1 MLRHRVVVTYEAEAE
16 EVSSEDVVRRDLRVP
31 AGALRPMALTTAE
44 LFKKA
49 RKIEIASRRLVDEQL
64 AGQYHSVFKGRGLI
78 FSDVRPYYAG
88 DDVRA
93 IDWNIT
99 ARMNAPHVK
108 QFVEERDRTVNL
120 MIDMSASGYFG
131 SRGAA
136 KRELAAELA
145 AVVAFSAIKN
155 NDRVGLYIV
164 TDKVERFV
172 PPKKGRRHV
181 LRVIGEIL
189 AFEPTSRG
197 TDLAAGLDFLGKVA
211 RRRSVVFLVSD
222 FLSDGWERA
231 MRITRAAP
239 RAGAGRRRRS
249 ARGGAAA
256 GRPARARGP
265 RDRRGRRGRHE
276 RSRARADFATRARSG
291 RGGARRWRCAGST
304 STSSRCGPIEPY
316 VDALIA
322 FFKARAKRMAHG

>member
-1 MLRHRVVVTYEAEAE
+1 
-16 EVSSEDVVRRDLRVP
+16 
-31 AGALRPMALTTAE
+31 MALTTAE

-49 RKIEIASRRLVDEQL
+49 KKIEIASRRLVDETL

-78 FSDVRPYYAG
+78 FSDVRPYYPG

-108 QFVEERDRTVNL
+108 QFIEERDRTVNL
-120 MIDMSASGYFG
+120 MIDMSASEYFG
-131 SRGAA
+131 SQGSV

-164 TDKVERFV
+164 TDKVERYV

-189 AFEPTSRG
+189 AFKPQSRG
-197 TDLAAGLDFLGKVA
+197 TDLAKGLDFFAKVA
-211 RRRSVVFLVSD
+211 RRRSVLFLVSD
-222 FLSDGWERA
+222 FLSEGWEQP
-231 MRITRAAP
+231 MKI
-239 RAGAGRRRRS
+239 
-249 ARGGAAA
+249 ARQ
-256 GRPARARGP
+256 
-265 RDRRGRRGRHE
+265 RHE
-276 RSRARADFATRARSG
+276 LVPVVVSDPMEQVLPKVGLLVLEDLETGQVIEVDTTKRVSRDFAKRAQNQALVREQ
-291 RGGARRWRCAGST
+291 ALRRLNVDVVKVAT
-304 STSSRCGPIEPY
+304 NEPY
-316 VDALIA
+316 VDALVA
-322 FFKARAKRMAHG
+322 FFRARAKRMAHG

>member
-1 MLRHRVVVTYEAEAE
+1 MGL
-16 EVSSEDVVRRDLRVP
+16 S
-31 AGALRPMALTTAE
+31 TAE

-49 RKIEIASRRLVDEQL
+49 KKIEIVARRLVEEQL
-64 AGQYHSVFKGRGLI
+64 AGQYHSVFKGRGLV

-108 QFVEERDRTVNL
+108 QFIEERDRTVNL
-120 MIDMSASGYFG
+120 VIDMSASGYFG
-131 SRGAA
+131 STGAT

-164 TDKVERFV
+164 TDKVEAYV

-189 AFEPTSRG
+189 AFQPVARG
-197 TDLAAGLDFLGKVA
+197 TNLAAGLDFLGKVA
-211 RRRSVVFLVSD
+211 RRRSVGVLVPA
-222 FLSDGWERA
+222 FLS
-231 MRITRAAP
+231 
-239 RAGAGRRRRS
+239 
-249 ARGGAAA
+249 
-256 GRPARARGP
+256 
-265 RDRRGRRGRHE
+265 
-276 RSRARADFATRARSG
+276 
-291 RGGARRWRCAGST
+291 
-304 STSSRCGPIEPY
+304 
-316 VDALIA
+316 
-322 FFKARAKRMAHG
+322 

>member
-1 MLRHRVVVTYEAEAE
+1 
-16 EVSSEDVVRRDLRVP
+16 
-31 AGALRPMALTTAE
+31 MALTTAE

-49 RKIEIASRRLVDEQL
+49 RKIEIAARRLVDEQL
-64 AGQYHSVFKGRGLI
+64 GGQYHSVFKGRGLI
-78 FSDVRPYYAG
+78 FSDVRPYYEG
-88 DDVRA
+88 DDIRA

-99 ARMNAPHVK
+99 ARMNFPHVK

-131 SRGAA
+131 SVGVS

-189 AFEPTSRG
+189 AFQPVSRG
-197 TDLAAGLDFLGKVA
+197 TDLAEGLDMLAKIA

-222 FLSDGWERA
+222 FLSTGWETA
-231 MRITRAAP
+231 MRIARQRHEVVPVVVGDPLERALPNVGLLALEDLETGEIVEIDTSG
-239 RAGAGRRRRS
+239 RAGQEFTR
-249 ARGGAAA
+249 
-256 GRPARARGP
+256 RAREQA
-265 RDRRGRRGRHE
+265 RDREQVLRRLNVDIVE
-276 RSRARADFATRARSG
+276 VQTDES
-291 RGGARRWRCAGST
+291 
-304 STSSRCGPIEPY
+304 Y

-322 FFKARAKRMAHG
+322 FFKVRAKRMAHG

>member
-1 MLRHRVVVTYEAEAE
+1 
-16 EVSSEDVVRRDLRVP
+16 
-31 AGALRPMALTTAE
+31 MALSTAE

-49 RKIEIASRRLVDEQL
+49 RKIEIAARRLVDEQL

-88 DDVRA
+88 DDIRA

-99 ARMNAPHVK
+99 ARMNFPHVK

-131 SRGAA
+131 SRGLS

-155 NDRVGLYIV
+155 NDRVGLYII

-189 AFEPTSRG
+189 AFEPASRG
-197 TDLAAGLDFLGKVA
+197 TDLAEALDLLGKIA

-222 FLSDGWERA
+222 FLSEGWEQA
-231 MRITRAAP
+231 MRIARRRHEIVPVVVVDPLERALPAVGLLALEDLETGEVIEIDTSG
-239 RAGAGRRRRS
+239 RAGKEFAERAHRRAQLREQALRRLNVDVVEIQT
-249 ARGGAAA
+249 
-256 GRPARARGP
+256 
-265 RDRRGRRGRHE
+265 DR
-276 RSRARADFATRARSG
+276 
-291 RGGARRWRCAGST
+291 
-304 STSSRCGPIEPY
+304 PY

>member
-1 MLRHRVVVTYEAEAE
+1 MTI
-16 EVSSEDVVRRDLRVP
+16 S
-31 AGALRPMALTTAE
+31 TAE

-49 RKIEIASRRLVDEQL
+49 KKIEIASRRLVDETL
-64 AGQYHSVFKGRGLI
+64 AGQYHSVFKGRGLV
-78 FSDVRPYYAG
+78 FSDVRPYYPG
-88 DDVRA
+88 DDVRS

-120 MIDMSASGYFG
+120 MIDMSASGHFG
-131 SRGAA
+131 TRGTT

-164 TDKVERFV
+164 TDKVERYV

-189 AFEPTSRG
+189 AFEPASRK

-222 FLSDGWERA
+222 FLSEGWERA
-231 MRITRAAP
+231 MQITRQ
-239 RAGAGRRRRS
+239 
-249 ARGGAAA
+249 
-256 GRPARARGP
+256 
-265 RDRRGRRGRHE
+265 RHE
-276 RSRARADFATRARSG
+276 LVPVVIGDPMEQALPDVGLLMFEDLESGEVVEVDTSSRARKEFAKQAARATAVRE
-291 RGGARRWRCAGST
+291 AALRRINVDVVEVT
-304 STSSRCGPIEPY
+304 TNQPY

-322 FFKARAKRMAHG
+322 FFRARAKRMAHG

>member
-1 MLRHRVVVTYEAEAE
+1 M
-16 EVSSEDVVRRDLRVP
+16 
-31 AGALRPMALTTAE
+31 GLTTAE

-49 RKIEIASRRLVDEQL
+49 RKIEIASRRLVDEVL
-64 AGQYHSVFKGRGLI
+64 AGQYHSVFKGRGVI
-78 FSDVRPYYAG
+78 FSDVRPYYPG
-88 DDVRA
+88 DDIRA

-164 TDKVERFV
+164 TDKVEKFV

-189 AFEPTSRG
+189 AFQPESRQTNLG
-197 TDLAAGLDFLGKVA
+197 AGLDFLAKIA

-222 FLSDGWERA
+222 FLTEGWERA
-231 MRITRAAP
+231 MQI
-239 RAGAGRRRRS
+239 
-249 ARGGAAA
+249 ARQRHEIVPVVVSDPMEAQLPSVGILTLEDLETGQVVEVDTSGAAA
-256 GRPARARGP
+256 T
-265 RDRRGRRGRHE
+265 
-276 RSRARADFATRARSG
+276 DFARRVRAQSALRDL
-291 RGGARRWRCAGST
+291 ALRRLNVDMVTVQTDR
-304 STSSRCGPIEPY
+304 PY

-322 FFKARAKRMAHG
+322 FFKVRAKRMAHG

>member
-1 MLRHRVVVTYEAEAE
+1 MGL
-16 EVSSEDVVRRDLRVP
+16 P
-31 AGALRPMALTTAE
+31 TAE
-44 LFKKA
+44 LFQQA
-49 RKIEIASRRLVDEQL
+49 RKIDTVARRLVDEQL
-64 AGQYHSVFKGRGLI
+64 AGQYHSVFKGRGLV
-78 FSDVRPYYAG
+78 FADVRAYYAG

-108 QFVEERDRTVNL
+108 QFVGARDRTVNL
-120 MIDMSASGYFG
+120 VIDMSASGYFG
-131 SRGAA
+131 TRGAV

-189 AFEPTSRG
+189 AFQPAARG
-197 TDLAAGLDFLGKVA
+197 TNTAARLSLLGKVA

-222 FLSDGWERA
+222 FLSEGWERA
-231 MRITRAAP
+231 MQITRQ
-239 RAGAGRRRRS
+239 
-249 ARGGAAA
+249 
-256 GRPARARGP
+256 
-265 RDRRGRRGRHE
+265 RHE
-276 RSRARADFATRARSG
+276 VV
-291 RGGARRWRCAGST
+291 
-304 STSSRCGPIEPY
+304 PIVVGDPLEQ
-316 VDALIA
+316 A
-322 FFKARAKRMAHG
+322 

>member
-1 MLRHRVVVTYEAEAE
+1 M
-16 EVSSEDVVRRDLRVP
+16 S
-31 AGALRPMALTTAE
+31 LTTAE

-49 RKIEIASRRLVDEQL
+49 RKIEIAARRLVDEQL

-88 DDVRA
+88 DDIRT

-99 ARMNAPHVK
+99 ARMNFPHVK

-164 TDKVERFV
+164 TDKVEKFV

-197 TDLAAGLDFLGKVA
+197 TDLAEALDLLGKIA

-222 FLSDGWERA
+222 FLSEGWEQA
-231 MRITRAAP
+231 MRIARQRHELVPVVVGDPLESSLPAVGLLVLEDLES
-239 RAGAGRRRRS
+239 GAVVELDTTGYARREF
-249 ARGGAAA
+249 AQ
-256 GRPARARGP
+256 RARQAAQT
-265 RDRRGRRGRHE
+265 RDQALRRLNVDVVE
-276 RSRARADFATRARSG
+276 IQTNAS
-291 RGGARRWRCAGST
+291 
-304 STSSRCGPIEPY
+304 Y

>member
-1 MLRHRVVVTYEAEAE
+1 
-16 EVSSEDVVRRDLRVP
+16 
-31 AGALRPMALTTAE
+31 MALTTAE

-49 RKIEIASRRLVDEQL
+49 RKIEIAARRLVDEQL

-88 DDVRA
+88 DDVRS

-120 MIDMSASGYFG
+120 LIDMSASGYFG
-131 SRGAA
+131 SRGES

-164 TDKVERFV
+164 TDNVERYV

-189 AFEPTSRG
+189 AFQPTSRG
-197 TDLAAGLDFLGKVA
+197 TNLSVALDLLGKIA

-231 MRITRAAP
+231 MQIARQRHELVPVVVGDPLESALPKVGILLLEDLET
-239 RAGAGRRRRS
+239 GQLVELDTSSYAGRDFERR
-249 ARGGAAA
+249 AKQAALE
-256 GRPARARGP
+256 
-265 RDRRGRRGRHE
+265 RDIALRRLNLDVVEIRTDE
-276 RSRARADFATRARSG
+276 S
-291 RGGARRWRCAGST
+291 
-304 STSSRCGPIEPY
+304 Y

-322 FFKARAKRMAHG
+322 FFKARAKRMAHA

>member
-1 MLRHRVVVTYEAEAE
+1 M
-16 EVSSEDVVRRDLRVP
+16 
-31 AGALRPMALTTAE
+31 GLTTAE

-49 RKIEIASRRLVDEQL
+49 RKIEIASRRLVDEVL
-64 AGQYHSVFKGRGLI
+64 SGQYHSVFKGRGVI
-78 FSDVRPYYAG
+78 FSDVRPYYPG
-88 DDVRA
+88 DDIRA

-164 TDKVERFV
+164 TDRVEKFV

-189 AFEPTSRG
+189 AFQPESRQTNLG
-197 TDLAAGLDFLGKVA
+197 AGLDFLAKVA

-222 FLSDGWERA
+222 FLTEGWERA
-231 MRITRAAP
+231 MQITRQRHEVVP
-239 RAGAGRRRRS
+239 VVVSDPMEQQLPSVGLLTLEDLETGEVVEVDTS
-249 ARGGAAA
+249 GAAA
-256 GRPARARGP
+256 DDFAR
-265 RDRRGRRGRHE
+265 
-276 RSRARADFATRARSG
+276 RARAQIGLRDLAL
-291 RGGARRWRCAGST
+291 RRLNVDMVTVRT
-304 STSSRCGPIEPY
+304 DRPY

>member
-1 MLRHRVVVTYEAEAE
+1 MPL
-16 EVSSEDVVRRDLRVP
+16 S
-31 AGALRPMALTTAE
+31 TAE

-49 RKIEIASRRLVDEQL
+49 RAIEIASRRLVDDQL
-64 AGQYHSVFKGRGLI
+64 AGQYHSVFKGRGLV

-88 DDVRA
+88 DDVRS

-108 QFVEERDRTVNL
+108 QFIEERDRTVNL
-120 MIDMSASGYFG
+120 VVDMSASGYFG
-131 SRGAA
+131 TRGSS
-136 KRELAAELA
+136 KREVAAELA

-164 TDKVERFV
+164 TDRVERYV

-189 AFEPTSRG
+189 AFQPSSRG

-211 RRRSVVFLVSD
+211 KRRSVVFFVSD
-222 FLSDGWERA
+222 FLSEGWESA
-231 MRITRAAP
+231 VRIASRRHEIVPVVVGDPMEARLPDVGLLLLEDLETGRVVEVDTRG
-239 RAGAGRRRRS
+239 RAGGEFVWA
-249 ARGGAAA
+249 
-256 GRPARARGP
+256 
-265 RDRRGRRGRHE
+265 
-276 RSRARADFATRARSG
+276 
-291 RGGARRWRCAGST
+291 ARRASEDRDQLLRRLNLDVVTVST
-304 STSSRCGPIEPY
+304 DEPY

-322 FFKARAKRMAHG
+322 FFRARAKRMAHG

>member
-1 MLRHRVVVTYEAEAE
+1 M
-16 EVSSEDVVRRDLRVP
+16 S
-31 AGALRPMALTTAE
+31 LTTAE

-49 RKIEIASRRLVDEQL
+49 RKIEIAARRLVDEQL

-88 DDVRA
+88 DDIRT

-99 ARMNAPHVK
+99 ARMNFPHVK

-164 TDKVERFV
+164 TDKVEKFV

-197 TDLAAGLDFLGKVA
+197 TDLGIALDLLGKIA

-222 FLSDGWERA
+222 FLSEGWEQA
-231 MRITRAAP
+231 MRIARQRHELVPVVVGDPLEAALP
-239 RAGAGRRRRS
+239 PVGLLVLEDLESGDVVELDTSGRAGR
-249 ARGGAAA
+249 
-256 GRPARARGP
+256 
-265 RDRRGRRGRHE
+265 E
-276 RSRARADFATRARSG
+276 F
-291 RGGARRWRCAGST
+291 ARRAQLAAYARDQALRRLNVDVVGIQTDAS
-304 STSSRCGPIEPY
+304 Y

>member
-1 MLRHRVVVTYEAEAE
+1 
-16 EVSSEDVVRRDLRVP
+16 
-31 AGALRPMALTTAE
+31 MALATAE

-49 RKIEIASRRLVDEQL
+49 KKIEIASRRLVDEQL
-64 AGQYHSVFKGRGLI
+64 AGQYHSVFKGRGLV

-108 QFVEERDRTVNL
+108 QFIEERDRTVNL
-120 MIDMSASGYFG
+120 VIDMSASGHFG
-131 SRGAA
+131 SVGST

-155 NDRVGLYIV
+155 NDRVGLFII
-164 TDKVERFV
+164 TDKIERYL

-189 AFEPTSRG
+189 AFEPTSRK

-211 RRRSVVFLVSD
+211 KRRSVVFFVSD
-222 FLSDGWERA
+222 FLGADPIRWERA
-231 MRITRAAP
+231 MRITAQ
-239 RAGAGRRRRS
+239 
-249 ARGGAAA
+249 
-256 GRPARARGP
+256 
-265 RDRRGRRGRHE
+265 RHE
-276 RSRARADFATRARSG
+276 LVPVVVGDPLEQQLPSVGLLVLEDLESGEVIEVDTSARARADYAKRARAAAD
-291 RGGARRWRCAGST
+291 ARDAVLRRINLDVVAVNT
-304 STSSRCGPIEPY
+304 NEPY
-316 VDALIA
+316 VDALVA
-322 FFKARAKRMAHG
+322 FFRARAKRMGH

>member
-1 MLRHRVVVTYEAEAE
+1 V
-16 EVSSEDVVRRDLRVP
+16 
-31 AGALRPMALTTAE
+31 ALTTAE

-49 RKIEIASRRLVDEQL
+49 RKIEIAARRLVDEQL
-64 AGQYHSVFKGRGLI
+64 AGQYQAVFKGRGLV

-120 MIDMSASGYFG
+120 VIDMSASGYFG
-131 SRGAA
+131 SRGGT

-155 NDRVGLYIV
+155 NDRVGLFVV
-164 TDKVERFV
+164 TDRVERFV

-189 AFEPTSRG
+189 AFEPQSRG
-197 TDLAAGLDFLGKVA
+197 TDLAEGLDLLGKLA
-211 RRRSVVFLVSD
+211 RRRSVVFIVSD
-222 FLSDGWERA
+222 FLSEGWEQA
-231 MRITRAAP
+231 MRICGQRHELVPVVVSDPLEKALP
-239 RAGAGRRRRS
+239 RIGLLSLEDLETGQIVELDTS
-249 ARGGAAA
+249 GAAGQA
-256 GRPARARGP
+256 
-265 RDRRGRRGRHE
+265 
-276 RSRARADFATRARSG
+276 F
-291 RGGARRWRCAGST
+291 ARRAKEAAAIRDASLRQLNVDVVQIQT
-304 STSSRCGPIEPY
+304 NEPY

-322 FFKARAKRMAHG
+322 FFKARARRMAHG

>member
-1 MLRHRVVVTYEAEAE
+1 
-16 EVSSEDVVRRDLRVP
+16 
-31 AGALRPMALTTAE
+31 MALTTAE

-49 RKIEIASRRLVDEQL
+49 RKIEIASRRLVDEL
-64 AGQYHSVFKGRGLI
+64 VAGQYHSVFKGRGLI
-78 FSDVRPYYAG
+78 FSDVRPYLPG

-120 MIDMSASGYFG
+120 MIDMSASSLFG
-131 SRGAA
+131 TRGAA

-164 TDKVERFV
+164 TDKVEKFV

-181 LRVIGEIL
+181 LRIIGEIL
-189 AFEPTSRG
+189 AFRPESRL
-197 TDLAAGLDFLGKVA
+197 TNLEAGLDFLGKVA

-222 FLSDGWERA
+222 FLSAGGWERA
-231 MRITRAAP
+231 MQIVKQRHELVPVIVADPMEVELPPVGLVVLEDLETGELVEVDTR
-239 RAGAGRRRRS
+239 S
-249 ARGGAAA
+249 GAA
-256 GRPARARGP
+256 R
-265 RDRRGRRGRHE
+265 
-276 RSRARADFATRARSG
+276 DFARRANAAAEVRDQQL
-291 RGGARRWRCAGST
+291 RRLNLDLVEVRT
-304 STSSRCGPIEPY
+304 DKPY